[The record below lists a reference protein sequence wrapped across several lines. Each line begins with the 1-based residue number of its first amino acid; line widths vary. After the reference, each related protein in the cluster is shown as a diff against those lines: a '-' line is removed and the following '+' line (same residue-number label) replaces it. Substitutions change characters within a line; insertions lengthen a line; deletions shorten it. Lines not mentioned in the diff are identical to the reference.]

1 MARFHAGAATANIT
15 PLLGC
20 SQAGSMSDH
29 IATDIHDELHVRALV
44 LDNGNAR
51 LALATIDS
59 CAAATEVLDEAKRQI
74 AAETKI
80 PASHVLLSATHTHS
94 APPSAFLFQ
103 SKPDAFYQRWM
114 GMRIVDCVRM
124 AASRLQ
130 PAKIGWGVGSEPGL
144 LFNRRYRM
152 KPGTI
157 PPDPFGRTTD
167 QVLMNPPSGSAN
179 IVEPAGPI
187 DPMVGLLAVHTLDGR
202 PLALYGTYSLHYVGG
217 VPGTHISADYFPLW
231 GRHLL
236 RLGGV
241 TSPCMTAL
249 ANACSGN
256 LNNVDARNPPKKPA
270 PPYRRMDEVA
280 AILAAE
286 SYRVWRG
293 IEFQEWVELNGV
305 ADTLELGVRLP
316 SSNDVAAAQGILAQ
330 AGPGPYKDRSHIY
343 ALETVQLHNS
353 YGPTVQVPM
362 QALRIGRL
370 GIATFPGEAFTEL
383 GLEVKKKS
391 PFEATFPVELA
402 NGYHGYIPTA
412 EAHDVG
418 GYETWRA
425 KSSYLA
431 RDAAPKMVERALEHL
446 GRIAG

>member
-1 MARFHAGAATANIT
+1 MARFHAGAAAANIT

-20 SQAGSMSDH
+20 SQAGSMTDH
-29 IATDIHDELHVRALV
+29 AATEIHDELHVRALV

-51 LALATIDS
+51 VALATIDS
-59 CAAATEVLDEAKRQI
+59 CAVANEALDLAKQEI

-80 PASHVLLSATHTHS
+80 PPSHVLLSATHTHS
-94 APPSAFLFQ
+94 APPGAFLFQ

-114 GMRIVDCVRM
+114 GMRVVDCVRM
-124 AASRLQ
+124 AAQRLQ
-130 PAKIGWGVGSEPGL
+130 PARIGWGVGSEPAL
-144 LFNRRYRM
+144 LFTRRYLM
-152 KPGTI
+152 KPGAI

-167 QVLMNPPSGSAN
+167 RAMMNPPAASPDIIG
-179 IVEPAGPI
+179 PAGPI
-187 DPMVGLLAVHTLDGR
+187 DPQVGLLAVHTLEGQ
-202 PLALYGTYSLHYVGG
+202 PLALYGSYSLHYVGG
-217 VPGTHISADYFPLW
+217 VPRTHISADYFPLW

-241 TSPCMTAL
+241 TGACLTAL

-256 LNNVDARNPPKKPA
+256 LNNVNVMNPPPKPY

-286 SYRVWRG
+286 SYRVWKE
-293 IEFQEWVELNGV
+293 IEFQEWVELGAV
-305 ADTLELGVRLP
+305 LDSLECGVRLP
-316 SSNDVAAAQGILAQ
+316 SGDETAEAQRVLAQ
-330 AGPGPYKDRSHIY
+330 AGPGPYKELRHIY
-343 ALETVQLHNS
+343 ALETVQLHNG
-353 YGPTVQVPM
+353 YGPTAQAPM

-391 PFEATFPVELA
+391 PFETTFLVELA
-402 NGYHGYIPTA
+402 NGYHGYIPTD
-412 EAHDVG
+412 EAFEAG

-425 KSSYLA
+425 KSSHLA
-431 RDAAPKMVERALEHL
+431 RDKAGRMTARALRHL
-446 GRIAG
+446 ESLAG

>member
-1 MARFHAGAATANIT
+1 MPRFHVGAATANIT

-20 SQAGSMSDH
+20 SQAGSMTDH
-29 IATDIHDELHVRALV
+29 IGTEIHDELHVRALV

-51 LALATIDS
+51 IALATIDS
-59 CAAATEVLDEAKRQI
+59 CAVATEVLDDAKKQI

-80 PASHVLLSATHTHS
+80 PPSHVLLSATHTHS
-94 APPSAFLFQ
+94 APPGAFLFQ

-114 GMRIVDCVRM
+114 GMRIVDCLRM
-124 AASRLQ
+124 AAGRLQ
-130 PAKIGWGVGSEPGL
+130 PAKIGWGIGSEPSL
-144 LFNRRYRM
+144 LFNRRYLM

-167 QVLMNPPSGSAN
+167 QAMMNPPAASKN
-179 IVEPAGPI
+179 IIRPAGPI
-187 DPMVGLLAVHTLDGR
+187 DPAVGLLAVHTLDGN
-202 PLALYGTYSLHYVGG
+202 PIALYGTYSLHYVGG
-217 VPGTHISADYFPLW
+217 VPRAHISADYFPLW
-231 GRHLL
+231 GKHLL

-241 TSPCMTAL
+241 TAPCMTAI

-256 LNNVDARNPPKKPA
+256 LNNVDVMNPPPKPP

-293 IEFQEWVELNGV
+293 IEFQEWVELSAV
-305 ADTLELGVRLP
+305 LDTLELGVRLP
-316 SSNDVAAAQGILAQ
+316 SGSDVATAQGILSQ
-330 AGPGPYKDRSHIY
+330 AGPGPYTDRSHIY
-343 ALETVQLHNS
+343 ALETIQLHNG
-353 YGPTVQVPM
+353 YGPMVQVPM

-370 GIATFPGEAFTEL
+370 GIATLPGEAFTEL

-391 PFEATFPVELA
+391 PFDTTFLVELA
-402 NGYHGYIPTA
+402 NGYHGYIPTE
-412 EAHDVG
+412 EAFQVG

-431 RDAAPKMVERALEHL
+431 RDSAAKMGGRALQHL
-446 GRIAG
+446 GKIAG

>member
-29 IATDIHDELHVRALV
+29 IATEIHDELHVRALV

-59 CAAATEVLDEAKRQI
+59 CAVAQEVLDAAKQEI

-80 PASHVLLSATHTHS
+80 PPAHVLLSATHTHS
-94 APPSAFLFQ
+94 APPGAFLFQ

-124 AASRLQ
+124 AAGRLQ
-130 PAKIGWGVGSEPGL
+130 PARIGWGVGSEPSL

-157 PPDPFGRTTD
+157 PPDPFGGTTD
-167 QVLMNPPSGSAN
+167 KVLMNPPAGSPN
-179 IVEPAGPI
+179 ILEPSGPI
-187 DPMVGLLAVHTLDGR
+187 DPDVGLLAVHTPDDR
-202 PLALYGTYSLHYVGG
+202 PLALYGSYALHYVGG

-236 RLGGV
+236 RLAGV
-241 TSPCMTAL
+241 TSPCITAL

-256 LNNVDARNPPKKPA
+256 LNNFNALNPPAKPY

-286 SYRVWRG
+286 SYRVWKG
-293 IEFQEWVELNGV
+293 IEFHKWVELG
-305 ADTLELGVRLP
+305 AALDSLECGVRLP
-316 SSNDVAAAQGILAQ
+316 SGNDVAAAQRTLAQ

-343 ALETVQLHNS
+343 ALETMQLHDRYS
-353 YGPTVQVPM
+353 PTVQVPI
-362 QALRIGRL
+362 QALRIGSL

-391 PFEATFPVELA
+391 PFATTFLVELA
-402 NGYHGYIPTA
+402 NGYYGYIPTE
-412 EAHDVG
+412 EAFQVG

-425 KSSYLA
+425 KSSFLA
-431 RDAAPKMVERALEHL
+431 PDSAPRMTARALRHL
-446 GRIAG
+446 ASLA